1 MYVLFDSANVQP
13 FSLKKVCMHTFFSE
27 KYIKLLNINCKK
39 LIIFQA
45 MSR

>member
-27 KYIKLLNINCKK
+27 KGCTFAESNKTYIFKTN
-39 LIIFQA
+39 
-45 MSR
+45 